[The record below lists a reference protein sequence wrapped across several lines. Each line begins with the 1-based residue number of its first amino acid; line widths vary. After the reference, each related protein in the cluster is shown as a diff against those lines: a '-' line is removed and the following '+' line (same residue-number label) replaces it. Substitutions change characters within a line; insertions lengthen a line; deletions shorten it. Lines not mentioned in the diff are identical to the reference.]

1 MATKSIPGSSFQTES
16 QKAEMNYEPD
26 RTAGLLLIEAAIR
39 SLRRQGVTTAADL
52 ARALNDQG
60 VTTPKG
66 ERWHAMLVQRLLAMG
81 TTERRLP

>member
-1 MATKSIPGSSFQTES
+1 MSNQP
-16 QKAEMNYEPD
+16 YRP
-26 RTAGLLLIEAAIR
+26 TALLLIEAAIR
-39 SLRRQGVTTAADL
+39 SLRRQGVTTSADL

>member
-1 MATKSIPGSSFQTES
+1 
-16 QKAEMNYEPD
+16 MNDEPE
-26 RTAGLLLIEAAIR
+26 RPIALLLIEDAIR

-60 VTTPKG
+60 VITPKG

-81 TTERRLP
+81 TAQRTLP

>member
-1 MATKSIPGSSFQTES
+1 
-16 QKAEMNYEPD
+16 MNEEPD
-26 RTAGLLLIEAAIR
+26 RPTGLLPIEAAIR

-60 VTTPKG
+60 ITTQNG

-81 TTERRLP
+81 TTKRTLH